1 VRRALAIIAA
11 ILMIGGAFLY
21 RSRADSKDAEKAE
34 EASRPTG
41 TLVCTPELSAACD
54 QLRKA
59 NPSLTTRVEEA
70 GVTYATLVDPKA
82 NRDSAKLD
90 AWLAPQPWPAMVAEQ
105 RTASSLDPLLAEP
118 SKVLARSPIVMVVW
132 KDRLAALERTCP
144 AGTADWKCVGTVAG
158 KPWTEA
164 GGDASWGA
172 VKPGHGPPDRSAA
185 GLFTFAQ
192 ATGQYLGRTD
202 YARNDLDD
210 PDYRVWANQLEQAV
224 PTFTPSTGSA
234 VGQMLSFGRSSFDVA
249 GSIEANAGP
258 AIAGSRE
265 KDALSILY
273 PAPVATA
280 DVVLVPL
287 RGSDAGGRVKQLLE
301 STAGLQALSQTGW
314 RVDGQPTI
322 PGVNTTIVLD
332 PQTNLPRAG
341 VMAAL
346 RDVWKEVK

>member
-210 PDYRVWANQLEQAV
+210 PAC
-224 PTFTPSTGSA
+224 
-234 VGQMLSFGRSSFDVA
+234 SSWFA
-249 GSIEANAGP
+249 
-258 AIAGSRE
+258 
-265 KDALSILY
+265 
-273 PAPVATA
+273 
-280 DVVLVPL
+280 
-287 RGSDAGGRVKQLLE
+287 
-301 STAGLQALSQTGW
+301 QT
-314 RVDGQPTI
+314 R
-322 PGVNTTIVLD
+322 
-332 PQTNLPRAG
+332 
-341 VMAAL
+341 
-346 RDVWKEVK
+346 